1 MHAPYDWTRPSDPDA
16 APSPPSRPIFKWVII
31 IINVAFL
38 AWIISAANAA
48 GTSSTCDGMTGDL
61 LTACQNG
68 EILGTGIA
76 IFGIV
81 AFWAFVDVI
90 LGVLYLVTR
99 KR

>member
-1 MHAPYDWTRPSDPDA
+1 MRTPYDWTRTPDPDA
-16 APSPPSRPIFKWVII
+16 PPSPPSHPIFKWVII
-31 IINVAFL
+31 AINVAFL

-48 GTSSTCDGMTGDL
+48 GTSSTCDGLTGDL

-68 EILGTGIA
+68 EAVGTGIA
-76 IFGIV
+76 IFGLV